1 MPKIMVTALA
11 GSSAGNWEEIMKTQY
26 TIALALLAGVGL
38 GAVAVQGL
46 HAQAKPPV
54 YIVSEIDVTNVDAYT
69 KEYVPLAR
77 AAIKNS
83 GGKLVG
89 ASQKVTMIE
98 GAAQNSRVTIN
109 VFDSLEKAQASRNVA
124 DYKAARVIGDKY
136 AKFRAYIVEGLPQ

>member
-1 MPKIMVTALA
+1 MKAHYTVT
-11 GSSAGNWEEIMKTQY
+11 
-26 TIALALLAGVGL
+26 LALLAGFGL
-38 GAVAVQGL
+38 GAAAIQGL

-98 GAAQNSRVTIN
+98 GAPQNSRVTIN
-109 VFDSLEKAQASRNVA
+109 VFDSLEKAQASRDVA
-124 DYKAARVIGDKY
+124 DYKAARAVGDKY
-136 AKFRAYIVEGLPQ
+136 AKFRAYVV